1 SDEKHEE
8 DSRPTMKIL
17 IPEEIETA
25 EEVVIVTWLKREG
38 STVEEGEVLVIIQSD
53 KIDFELPALV
63 SGTLTS
69 ILVQQGEIAKVDQPL
84 GELEPS
90 GGASSPAPEATKT
103 ESKPVAEPKAPAR
116 DIRAS
121 PIAKRLA
128 RENGID
134 LAQVT
139 GTGKEGRISEKDIQ
153 AFIDAQSA
161 PAQSPAP
168 KVDKQ
173 DIVASPVAKRI
184 AKENGI
190 DLSDIPGAGD
200 RRLSQKDV
208 LAYIESQGAGS
219 QGSSALAGSGQTI
232 PMAGMR
238 ATIAQRMHQSL
249 QEMAQLTLH
258 TEVDVTDMVTLRT
271 RLKETQ
277 PITYT
282 DLLIK
287 ASIQALQAHPHVNAT
302 LKGDSIHLLPEINI
316 GIAVA
321 LESGL
326 IVPNIKN
333 ANQKSLTDLCQ
344 DRRKLVEKSRNNQL
358 SASDYTGGTFTITN
372 LGTYDIDG
380 FTPIINPPEIAIL
393 GVGRI
398 VEKVVVH
405 EGKVAQRSMMTL
417 SLSFDHRLV
426 DGAPAAA
433 FLKTIKE
440 NLENP
445 ARLE

>member
-1 SDEKHEE
+1 
-8 DSRPTMKIL
+8 MKIL

-38 STVEEGEVLVIIQSD
+38 SSVEEGEVLVIIQSD
-53 KIDFELPALV
+53 KVDFELPAPT

-69 ILVQQGEIAKVDQPL
+69 ILVQQGEIARVDQPL

-90 GGASSPAPEATKT
+90 GGASSPAPEAPKP
-103 ESKPVAEPKAPAR
+103 ESKPVAETKAPAR

-134 LAQVT
+134 LALVT

-161 PAQSPAP
+161 PAQPTAP
-168 KVDKQ
+168 KVEKQ
-173 DIVASPVAKRI
+173 DILASPVAKRI

-190 DLSDIPGAGD
+190 SLNDVPGAGE

-219 QGSSALAGSGQTI
+219 PGPSAAAGSGQTI

-258 TEVDVTDMVTLRT
+258 TEV
-271 RLKETQ
+271 
-277 PITYT
+277 
-282 DLLIK
+282 
-287 ASIQALQAHPHVNAT
+287 
-302 LKGDSIHLLPEINI
+302 
-316 GIAVA
+316 
-321 LESGL
+321 
-326 IVPNIKN
+326 
-333 ANQKSLTDLCQ
+333 
-344 DRRKLVEKSRNNQL
+344 
-358 SASDYTGGTFTITN
+358 
-372 LGTYDIDG
+372 
-380 FTPIINPPEIAIL
+380 
-393 GVGRI
+393 
-398 VEKVVVH
+398 
-405 EGKVAQRSMMTL
+405 
-417 SLSFDHRLV
+417 
-426 DGAPAAA
+426 
-433 FLKTIKE
+433 
-440 NLENP
+440 
-445 ARLE
+445 